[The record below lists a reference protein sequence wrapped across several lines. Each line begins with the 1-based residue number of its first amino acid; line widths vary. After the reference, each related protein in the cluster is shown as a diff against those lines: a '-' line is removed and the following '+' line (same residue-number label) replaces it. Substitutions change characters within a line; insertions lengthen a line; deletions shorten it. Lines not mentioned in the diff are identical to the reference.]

1 MNCRI
6 LCVFALISLPLA
18 AQSISSSTPAAP
30 GKKSSSGPKVR
41 LSDTTLAADSKSKYT
56 PPKLPWGDPDLQG
69 QWPASANIPMQRPAN
84 FGTRAYLTEEEFA
97 ARQKQAQKQSE
108 SDSEEFV
115 PQSGPASLTINPP
128 GYWVEHG
135 KPDHQ
140 ASLVVDPPNGRIP
153 ALTPAGQAFV
163 KSLRGGLG
171 PGQHF
176 PDKVDS
182 WEDFDSYSR
191 CITRGTVSS
200 MLPTLYNF
208 GNQIMQGP
216 GYVVI
221 RNEMIHETRV
231 VPTDGRPHAGK
242 GVTSYLGDSVGH
254 WEGNT
259 LVVETTNFNDRTG
272 AGGAYF
278 TDAAVLTERF
288 TRTGPEDLSYDVTI
302 NDPKT
307 WTAPWTIHMPYHLD
321 KSYVIYE
328 YACHEGNYMM
338 VDALTGARDLEKQGK
353 TTRVNSSTGGAPAPA
368 TAPARR

>member
-1 MNCRI
+1 MTWRTLSI
-6 LCVFALISLPLA
+6 FALALPLA
-18 AQSISSSTPAAP
+18 AQSISSSTTGAA
-30 GKKSSSGPKVR
+30 GKKSGSAPKVK
-41 LSDTTLAADSKSKYT
+41 LSDTTLAADSKARYT

-69 QWPASANIPMQRPAN
+69 QWPATANIPMQRPAS
-84 FGTRAYLTEEEFA
+84 FGTRSYLTDEEFA
-97 ARQKQAQKQSE
+97 ARKKQAVKQSE
-108 SDSEEFV
+108 DDNEEFV
-115 PQSGPASLTINPP
+115 APSGPNLTINPP

-140 ASLVVDPPNGRIP
+140 ASLIVDPPNGRTP
-153 ALTPAGQAFV
+153 PLTPAGQAFV

-208 GNQIMQGP
+208 GNQIMQAP
-216 GYVVI
+216 GYVTI

-288 TRTGPEDLSYDVTI
+288 TRTGPEDLTYEVTV

-321 KSYVIYE
+321 RSYVIYE

-338 VDALTGARDLEKQGK
+338 TDALTGARDLEKQGK
-353 TTRVNSSTGGAPAPA
+353 TTGVKSSTAP
-368 TAPARR
+368 R

>member
-1 MNCRI
+1 MRL
-6 LCVFALISLPLA
+6 LCIITVAALPLA
-18 AQSISSSTPAAP
+18 AQSISDSAPSSV
-30 GKKSSSGPKVR
+30 KKSGRAPHVR
-41 LSDTTLAADSKSKYT
+41 LSDTTLSTKSDSTYT

-69 QWPASANIPMQRPAN
+69 EWPAYANIPMQRPAN
-84 FGTRAYLTEEEFA
+84 FGTRATLTDEEFEQRKKVAVKQSEDDNEEFA
-97 ARQKQAQKQSE
+97 PKTSTAKT
-108 SDSEEFV
+108 
-115 PQSGPASLTINPP
+115 TINPP
-128 GYWVEHG
+128 SYWVEHG

-140 ASLVVDPPNGRIP
+140 ASLIVDPPNGRMP

-163 KSLRGGLG
+163 KAQRDGLG

-182 WEDFDSYSR
+182 PEDFDTYSR
-191 CITRGTVSS
+191 CISRGMVSS

-208 GNQIMQGP
+208 GNQIMQAP

-231 VPTDGRPHAGK
+231 IPTDGRPLPGK
-242 GVTSYLGDSVGH
+242 SITGYMGESTGH

-259 LVVETTNFNDRTG
+259 FKVESRNFNDKTG
-272 AGGAYF
+272 VGGAF
-278 TDAAVLTERF
+278 FSDAAVVTERF

-302 NDPKT
+302 DDPKT
-307 WTAPWTIHMPYHLD
+307 WTAPWTLHMPYHLD

-338 VDALTGARDLEKQGK
+338 LDALTGARDREKKGL
-353 TTRVNSSTGGAPAPA
+353 TTRVD
-368 TAPARR
+368 RQ